1 MILFSG
7 LRGGETMGKL
17 TKKPAIITPLVVIL
31 LGFLVALTA
40 NALIGAWAFIPLAVV
55 YWLSIIY
62 VVKPDRA
69 SFSEAMKK
77 PQGRPVWR
85 LLPYFP
91 ALFTLVTFVWG
102 LQVITITPLLTA
114 LSVVFI
120 LVNPVMEELFWQGWL
135 LPRLPWGQAA
145 NIAYSTLL
153 FTLSHY
159 AMWGVFSI
167 TIRSSMM
174 AMPLVIMGALWSIAF
189 LKSGS
194 LRHCIIAHALVDTF
208 NLSVWVFLNLYIP
221 PVV

>member
-1 MILFSG
+1 M
-7 LRGGETMGKL
+7 MKKL
-17 TKKPAIITPLVVIL
+17 IINPAVIAPPAIILA
-31 LGFLVALTA
+31 GFLVAVTA
-40 NALIGAWAFIPLAVV
+40 NALIGAWAFIPLALV
-55 YWLSIIY
+55 YWLSIIL

-69 SFSEAMKK
+69 CFSEMMKK
-77 PQGRPVWR
+77 PEGKAGWR
-85 LLPYFP
+85 LLPYIP
-91 ALFTLVTFVWG
+91 ALFTVVAFVWG
-102 LQVITITPLLTA
+102 LRVITITPLLTA

-120 LVNPVMEELFWQGWL
+120 LVNPVMEELFWRGWL
-135 LPRLPWGQAA
+135 LPRLPWGPAA

-159 AMWGVFSI
+159 LMWGVFSI

-174 AMPLVIMGALWSIAF
+174 LAPLLIMGVLWSAAF

-208 NLSVWVFLNLYIP
+208 NLSIWVFLNLYIP